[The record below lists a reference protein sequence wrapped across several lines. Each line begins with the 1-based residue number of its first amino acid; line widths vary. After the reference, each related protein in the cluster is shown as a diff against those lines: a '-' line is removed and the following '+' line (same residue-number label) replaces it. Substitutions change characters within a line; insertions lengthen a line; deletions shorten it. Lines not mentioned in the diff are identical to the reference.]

1 MTVLSLSIHEHG
13 ISLHLFSFLI
23 SSSEFCSIAYTD
35 HIYIYIYIYIHTYIY
50 THTYIYVCVYIYI
63 ARVIPKYCTTWGANI
78 NVIF

>member
-35 HIYIYIYIYIHTYIY
+35 HIYIYIYTHIYIY
-50 THTYIYVCVYIYI
+50 TYIHICVCVYIYCES
-63 ARVIPKYCTTWGANI
+63 YT
-78 NVIF
+78 